1 MRKCVRTRML
11 FLECWKAGSG
21 NHDIEFD
28 FSLDK
33 NVVELMP
40 CESRIKDQLFVKFS
54 LSGSSQVISVSS
66 SVVKQALNIKEK

>member
-1 MRKCVRTRML
+1 MRKCVRARML

-40 CESRIKDQLFVKFS
+40 RIKDQLFVKFS